1 MARFTG
7 TFIYAVEVEHNF
19 EIEANNQEEASKK
32 IQNDPLKYSTNTI
45 LNYKDY
51 EKGAL
56 RGKHWIWGH
65 KSWLIE
71 ALTK

>member
-7 TFIYAVEVEHNF
+7 TFIYAVEVEHDF
-19 EIEANNQEEASKK
+19 EIEANNQEEASNK

-51 EKGAL
+51 EEGGYA
-56 RGKHWIWGH
+56 IN
-65 KSWLIE
+65 IE
-71 ALTK
+71 FEDISHG